1 MALLSLAFS
10 PLGKDNAPEQPYTKV
25 IAEKEE
31 GEAKEHINPGSRGYG
46 SQPAARQNKEKEHIN
61 PGNPGNTAN
70 PGNAA
75 GPSKENSGIA
85 SEKETGGNSTEKE
98 TGGKAPGLFV
108 PPERGYWIE
117 VLVEKQKVRIYK
129 DGQLEKEW
137 LASTGTPDK
146 PTPLAVFAIQNRGEW
161 FFNPKYNQGAK
172 WWVSFKDWG
181 IYLFHSL
188 PMDRNQ
194 QIIPE
199 EAAKLGTP
207 ASHGC
212 VRLEVDNAKWI
223 YDHIPQGTPVYIH

>member
-1 MALLSLAFS
+1 MALLSLAFL
-10 PLGKDNAPEQPYTKV
+10 PLVKDNAPEQPYSKV

-31 GEAKEHINPGSRGYG
+31 REAREHINADNQRYD
-46 SQPAARQNKEKEHIN
+46 SQPAGRQNGAKEYI
-61 PGNPGNTAN
+61 NPGNTAE
-70 PGNAA
+70 
-75 GPSKENSGIA
+75 PSKENSSIA
-85 SEKETGGNSTEKE
+85 TEKETGGNSTEKE
-98 TGGKAPGLFV
+98 TRGKAPGLFV
-108 PPERGYWIE
+108 PPENGYWIE
-117 VLVEKQKVRIYK
+117 VLVEKQRVRIYK
-129 DGQLEKEW
+129 DGLLEKEW

-146 PTPLAVFAIQNRGEW
+146 PTPLGVFAIQNRGEW

-223 YDHIPQGTPVYIH
+223 YDHIAQGTPVYIH

>member
-1 MALLSLAFS
+1 MALLSLAFL
-10 PLGKDNAPEQPYTKV
+10 PLVKDNAPEQPYSKV

-31 GEAKEHINPGSRGYG
+31 REAREHINADNQRYD
-46 SQPAARQNKEKEHIN
+46 SQPAGRQNGAKEYI
-61 PGNPGNTAN
+61 NPGNTAK
-70 PGNAA
+70 
-75 GPSKENSGIA
+75 PSKENSSIA
-85 SEKETGGNSTEKE
+85 TEKETGGNSTEKE
-98 TGGKAPGLFV
+98 TRGKAPGLFV
-108 PPERGYWIE
+108 PPENGYWIE
-117 VLVEKQKVRIYK
+117 VLVEKQRVRIYK
-129 DGQLEKEW
+129 DGLLEKEW

-146 PTPLAVFAIQNRGEW
+146 PTPLGVFAIQNRGEW

-223 YDHIPQGTPVYIH
+223 YDHIAQGTPVYIH